1 MTRKNSTDDD
11 KIKPIFCMISLQNS
25 VINAKLTFLLSQ
37 WPLVLLVREKK
48 PSKFY
53 TMIEFFSFAKNI
65 TNTFALS
72 KNEIQ
77 LKKGSEAQQKF
88 FKIGFKQ
95 QLLKYF
101 SLNFL
106 YKFSKHCP
114 FTKN

>member
-1 MTRKNSTDDD
+1 
-11 KIKPIFCMISLQNS
+11 
-25 VINAKLTFLLSQ
+25 
-37 WPLVLLVREKK
+37 
-48 PSKFY
+48 
-53 TMIEFFSFAKNI
+53 MIEFFSFAKNI
-65 TNTFALS
+65 TF